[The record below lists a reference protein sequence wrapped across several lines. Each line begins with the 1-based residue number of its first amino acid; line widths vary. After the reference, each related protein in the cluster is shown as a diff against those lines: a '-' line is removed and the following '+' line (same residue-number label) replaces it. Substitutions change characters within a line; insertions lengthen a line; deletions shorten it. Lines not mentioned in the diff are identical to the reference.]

1 MQTPPQNSQK
11 IDAATLASNLQLQ
24 EERREL
30 VCSLLA
36 LATKLGLLA
45 LGVASLVKLCL
56 AYQQRLDR
64 HGELSAVLAVEST
77 KLNNLQKR
85 FDNLFTIGGDRRLMD
100 EQDQWI
106 APNRLRVI
114 WR

>member
-1 MQTPPQNSQK
+1 M
-11 IDAATLASNLQLQ
+11 DAATLASSLQLQ
-24 EERREL
+24 EQRREL
-30 VCSLLA
+30 VCSFLA
-36 LATKLGLLA
+36 LAMKLGLLA
-45 LGVASLVKLCL
+45 LGVVSLVKLCL

-64 HGELSAVLAVEST
+64 HGELSAVLGVESV

-85 FDNLFTIGGDRRLMD
+85 FDNLFTIGGDQRLMD